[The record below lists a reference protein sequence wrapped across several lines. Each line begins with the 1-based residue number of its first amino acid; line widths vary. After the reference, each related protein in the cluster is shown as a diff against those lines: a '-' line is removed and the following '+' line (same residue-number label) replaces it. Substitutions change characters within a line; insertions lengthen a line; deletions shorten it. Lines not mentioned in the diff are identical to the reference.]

1 MTERLPVAKSDLEK
15 PGEVFNAIAALRLG
29 ARAQRAAYRESV
41 REMGELCEQLR
52 GVELLITG
60 RLVGRGGT
68 RVCGDD
74 PMSQVERLHVRIGD
88 ARVETY
94 EGDGQQ
100 VTHNLPYVTLTA
112 WTVVTNEL
120 TVANLGIGD
129 LGVSAEIAESA
140 PVQV

>member
-1 MTERLPVAKSDLEK
+1 MIERLPIARSELEN
-15 PGEVFNAIAALRLG
+15 PGQVFDTIAALRLG
-29 ARAQRAAYRESV
+29 ARAQRVAYRESV
-41 REMGELCEQLR
+41 REMGELCKQLS

-60 RLVGRGGT
+60 RLEGRGGT

-88 ARVETY
+88 AIVETY

-100 VTHNLPYVTLTA
+100 VTRNLPYITLTA

-120 TVANLGIGD
+120 IVANLGIGD
-129 LGVSAEIAESA
+129 LGVSAEIVESA